1 MQLKKL
7 NIFIAMALSVFM
19 APSLFGQDKV
29 SESEVKIQ
37 QAFIEAN
44 KQKLLGNLD
53 KALEAYEG
61 IWRDHNDISV
71 LAFEMA
77 RVYIEKEE
85 MSKGLEYIQKAVDLE
100 PTNLWYL
107 KFLANIF
114 EQMGQ
119 NADGAEVYGR
129 IVSLTPDDEEA
140 YNKWAFLLTKGE
152 QIAAAIE
159 VFDKAE
165 ERFGINEEIIRQKYT
180 LYLGSGKQKKAE
192 KELVR
197 LVETFP
203 KETLYL
209 EMLAGF
215 YEQVN
220 QPEDA
225 KKVFQEIL
233 AIDPG
238 NTKAQMALA
247 GQTAAVS
254 DEVRFLETLED
265 IYKNEEVELG
275 LKIERIQPLID
286 KAIAETDLPIAE
298 KILSLSTI
306 LEQAHSSKAA
316 AFYLSARM
324 LKTLGRTQEAEE
336 KLKQTLDLDDTRFD
350 YWEELMKLQW
360 NNEQYK
366 ALSNTSMD
374 AMDIFPNQPIC
385 YYYHG
390 RSMSAVGNVD
400 AAFSVLDQALLMS
413 ESNKPLLQKIHLA
426 LAEAWAVDKK
436 QDRAL
441 AAYKEALKVDAENA
455 EVLTEYAYYLA
466 QEKKELEYAVQ
477 MAQKAVKMDTGD
489 AFAQRSLAWTMYQS
503 GDFKNA
509 QKAMEKAMEKGF
521 GQHPI
526 ALEQYGDILFQ
537 LGEQDRALEFWNKA
551 KANGNESKVLD
562 KKISEKRLY

>member
-1 MQLKKL
+1 
-7 NIFIAMALSVFM
+7 MALSIFM

-29 SESEVKIQ
+29 SESEVHIQ

-53 KALEAYEG
+53 KALKVYEE

-71 LAFEMA
+71 LAFEIA
-77 RVYIEKEE
+77 RVYIEQEE

-152 QIAAAIE
+152 QIAAAID

-180 LYLGSGKQKKAE
+180 LYLGTGKQKKAE
-192 KELVR
+192 KELMR
-197 LVETFP
+197 LVGTFP

-225 KKVFQEIL
+225 KEVFQKIL
-233 AIDPG
+233 TIDPG
-238 NTKAQMALA
+238 NTVAQMALA
-247 GQTAAVS
+247 GQTAAIS

-286 KAIAETDLPIAE
+286 KAIAETDLPIA
-298 KILSLSTI
+298 
-306 LEQAHSSKAA
+306 
-316 AFYLSARM
+316 
-324 LKTLGRTQEAEE
+324 
-336 KLKQTLDLDDTRFD
+336 
-350 YWEELMKLQW
+350 
-360 NNEQYK
+360 
-366 ALSNTSMD
+366 
-374 AMDIFPNQPIC
+374 
-385 YYYHG
+385 
-390 RSMSAVGNVD
+390 
-400 AAFSVLDQALLMS
+400 
-413 ESNKPLLQKIHLA
+413 
-426 LAEAWAVDKK
+426 
-436 QDRAL
+436 
-441 AAYKEALKVDAENA
+441 
-455 EVLTEYAYYLA
+455 
-466 QEKKELEYAVQ
+466 
-477 MAQKAVKMDTGD
+477 
-489 AFAQRSLAWTMYQS
+489 
-503 GDFKNA
+503 
-509 QKAMEKAMEKGF
+509 
-521 GQHPI
+521 
-526 ALEQYGDILFQ
+526 
-537 LGEQDRALEFWNKA
+537 
-551 KANGNESKVLD
+551 
-562 KKISEKRLY
+562 